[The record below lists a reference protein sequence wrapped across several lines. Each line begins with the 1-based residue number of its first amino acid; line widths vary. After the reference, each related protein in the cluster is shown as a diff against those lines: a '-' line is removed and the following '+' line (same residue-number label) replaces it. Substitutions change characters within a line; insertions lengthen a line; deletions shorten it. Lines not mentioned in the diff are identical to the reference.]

1 MRNNYHRY
9 CFLKGKLIF
18 SQKLKRRINFTSGSF
33 AFAPFQ
39 LFQHISCPAIS
50 HVQTSTKLFQ
60 HIKIVCSNN
69 TLRICFLFITP
80 QVAFV
85 PFAIFFTFQS
95 SVSSSKLGLPPFLKV
110 GLATLYLA
118 FQEFTVVLLK
128 LNLAYLDE
136 SCLIHDAV
144 QQTFAYMPTYF
155 SCFRNSFLILYFFA
169 RILNLKKICKS
180 LVFSFV

>member
-60 HIKIVCSNN
+60 RIKIVRSNN

-85 PFAIFFTFQS
+85 PFAILFTFQS

-144 QQTFAYMPTYF
+144 QQTFAYMPT
-155 SCFRNSFLILYFFA
+155 SFFLFQEQFFDT
-169 RILNLKKICKS
+169 LFFCQNTEFKKNM
-180 LVFSFV
+180 

>member
-95 SVSSSKLGLPPFLKV
+95 SISSNKLRLPAFLKV
-110 GLATLYLA
+110 GLSTLHLA
-118 FQEFTVVLLK
+118 FQEFTMVIYQ

-136 SCLIHDAV
+136 NCLMPDAV
-144 QQTFAYMPTYF
+144 PQTFAYMPI
-155 SCFRNSFLILYFFA
+155 SFLLFQEQPFGTLRFA
-169 RILNLKKICKS
+169 RILNLKKLCKS